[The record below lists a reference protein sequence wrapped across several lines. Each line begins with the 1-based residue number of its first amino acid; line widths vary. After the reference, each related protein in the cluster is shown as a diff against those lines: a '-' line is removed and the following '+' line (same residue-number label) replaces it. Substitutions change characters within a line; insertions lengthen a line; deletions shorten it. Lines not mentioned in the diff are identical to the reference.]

1 MTRSTRANLTLC
13 ALAASLPLVAAPGIS
28 NAQDMQK
35 ITMAVGTTVIDASQA
50 NNTSIP
56 LYTKCWQK
64 QGLDVTIQ
72 PINSTAGMQAVLS
85 GQAQFV
91 NMAPGA
97 AIVARSKGA
106 PIKAVYLNIR
116 HNFQFPVVLDSSPIK
131 SIKDFKGKTIGVISY
146 GAVLVNIIKGQIA
159 EAGLDP
165 DKDVTFVETGT
176 GAQAITA
183 LRSGKVDIWGTW
195 DSQIALAEDM
205 GLKLRVFKSP
215 SAEKLTFG
223 SAYFVRDDYTKSHP
237 DVIEKLLRCVVQGTQ
252 ITMTDPQGA
261 IRAHWEE
268 FPASKPTGLSDAAA
282 MKQALALVNMRMN
295 YLKTDAGEK
304 MGETPSASAT
314 AMVDFLKANKQLAG
328 PLDPKD
334 VYTNQFIPAANQF
347 DSQAVKQAVATLP
360 KS

>member
-1 MTRSTRANLTLC
+1 MTRSQRARLGTY
-13 ALAASLPLVAAPGIS
+13 ALATSFALATAPHGAL
-28 NAQDMQK
+28 AQDMQK

-116 HNFQFPVVLDSSPIK
+116 RNFQFPVVLDSSPIK

-223 SAYFVRDDYTKSHP
+223 SAYFVRDDYTKTHP

-252 ITMTDPQGA
+252 ITMADPKGA
-261 IRAHWEE
+261 IRAHWDE
-268 FPASKPTGLSDAAA
+268 FPASKPAGLSDAAA

-295 YLKTDAGEK
+295 YLKTDAGENF
-304 MGETPSASAT
+304 GETPAESASA
-314 AMVDFLKANKQLAG
+314 MVEFLKSNKQLAG

-334 VYTNQFIPAANQF
+334 VYTNQFIPAANTF
-347 DSQAVKQAVATLP
+347 DPQAVRQAVATLP

>member
-1 MTRSTRANLTLC
+1 MKTSPRIG
-13 ALAASLPLVAAPGIS
+13 LAAVLIGVCVLASVHAT
-28 NAQDMQK
+28 AQEPQK
-35 ITMAVGTTVIDASQA
+35 ITIAVGTTVIDASQA

-56 LYTKCWQK
+56 LYTKCWEK
-64 QGLDVTIQ
+64 EGLDVTIQ

-106 PIKAVYLNIR
+106 PLRSVYLNIR
-116 HNFQFPVVLDSSPIK
+116 HNFQFPVVLESSPIK
-131 SIKDFKGKTIGVISY
+131 SIKDLKGKTIGVISY
-146 GAVLVNIIKGQIA
+146 GAVLVNIIKGQLS
-159 EAGLDP
+159 EAGIDP

-183 LRSGKVDIWGTW
+183 LRTGRVDIWGTW

-205 GLKLRVFKSP
+205 GLKLRVFTSP

-223 SAYFVRDDYTKSHP
+223 SAYFARDDYINAHP
-237 DVIEKLLRCVVQGTQ
+237 DVVAKLLRCAVQGTQ
-252 ITMTDPQGA
+252 ITIADPRGA
-261 IRAHWEE
+261 IRAHWQE
-268 FPASKPTGLSDAAA
+268 FPASKPAGLDDAAA
-282 MKQALALVNMRMN
+282 MKQALALVDMRIK
-295 YLKTDAGEK
+295 YLKLSPGEQW
-304 MGETPSASAT
+304 GETPPASAQ
-314 AMVDFLKANKQLAG
+314 AMVDFLRANKQLAG
-328 PLDPKD
+328 PVEAKD

-347 DSQAVKQAVATLP
+347 DPKAIGQAVATLP